1 MPRANFGS
9 KSIILVMN
17 IITWNCIGTSNRG
30 FASHI
35 KDLMREYDA
44 SMLFLWQTHSSGQ
57 MLLGL
62 LKVLV

>member
-1 MPRANFGS
+1 
-9 KSIILVMN
+9 MN